1 MDIQSGFTAA
11 STFADSLFS
20 GPLKEITKSFSLSQ
34 SAATGEPANTEE
46 PANTGEPTDKA
57 TEDLEVGE
65 SNAETEAVAAEER
78 DLIESQE
85 ARRLLEGETVDGTT
99 FELL

>member
-1 MDIQSGFTAA
+1 M
-11 STFADSLFS
+11 
-20 GPLKEITKSFSLSQ
+20 SQ
-34 SAATGEPANTEE
+34 SAATGELTDTGE
-46 PANTGEPTDKA
+46 PNTGEPTDKA
-57 TEDLEVGE
+57 TEDLE
-65 SNAETEAVAAEER
+65 NAETEAVAAEER

>member
-11 STFADSLFS
+11 STFADTLFS
-20 GPLKEITKSFSLSQ
+20 GPLKEITESFSLSQ
-34 SAATGEPANTEE
+34 SAATGE